1 MPRLTN
7 PKRKKNWPLLKI
19 YCMKKA
25 IQPFMIQFRML
36 ALLLLATGLLPARLY
51 AQEDTAAAK
60 EEPSLLS
67 PSLEFVAVQKGDS
80 SIDLHATLRTKFK
93 GSSLLLAH
101 MKVTFLQVSDS
112 AEEEIGKV
120 ITDKRGKAVFNI
132 KPGGI
137 RMAADGSVHFKA
149 SFAGNKAMEAAE
161 EEVSFKRARIIVT
174 PVKADSLYTVNIR
187 IVAMG
192 RGEPVPV
199 DSVTAGVYVH
209 RLFNPLKLGEG
220 TTDENGETQV
230 EIPAKL
236 PGDAKG
242 NLGIIARL
250 DENETYGYLET
261 TVPAPWGVAVSDAN
275 KELPRALWSAHP
287 PIWMLVTFIIL
298 MVTVWGHYI
307 VITYEMIRLRK
318 EEPHNNTATN

>member
-1 MPRLTN
+1 MLPMKN
-7 PKRKKNWPLLKI
+7 MKQKRTWPLFKI

-25 IQPFMIQFRML
+25 IQPRTIQLRLL
-36 ALLLLATGLLPARLY
+36 ALLLLVAGLLPGRLA

-60 EEPSLLS
+60 EGPSLLS
-67 PSLEFVAVQKGDS
+67 PSLEFVGVQKGDS
-80 SIDLHATLRTKFK
+80 SIDLRATLRTKFK
-93 GSSLLLAH
+93 GGPLLLSY
-101 MKVTFLQVSDS
+101 MKITFLQVSDS

-120 ITDKRGKAVFNI
+120 ITDKRGKALLNV
-132 KPGGI
+132 KPDAI

-149 SFAGNKAMEAAE
+149 VFAGNKSMEPAE
-161 EEVSFKRARIIVT
+161 EEVTFKRARIEVT

-187 IVAMG
+187 IVALG
-192 RGEPVPV
+192 GAEPTPV

-220 TTDENGETQV
+220 TTDEAGETQV

-261 TVPAPWGVAVSDAN
+261 AVPAPWGVAVSDAN

-287 PIWMLVTFIIL
+287 PIWMLVTFIVL

-307 VITYEMIRLRK
+307 VITYQMIRLRK
-318 EEPHNNTATN
+318 EEPHKDAATN